1 MREVRREDCSFY
13 SDNCENCPCLPV
25 FVRTCP
31 VRFCCIVGCRLNTLF
46 ITACSHHFFDGDNFI
61 AVFPTKGSLNLQ
73 LELRGVSSRPGGIR
87 DSAIRYEELL
97 CRLFLAFFVLNI

>member
-31 VRFCCIVGCRLNTLF
+31 VAPRWFNVIEDEKRQGALSGVLEAFYVAPLLHPGLFKKRF
-46 ITACSHHFFDGDNFI
+46 
-61 AVFPTKGSLNLQ
+61 
-73 LELRGVSSRPGGIR
+73 
-87 DSAIRYEELL
+87 
-97 CRLFLAFFVLNI
+97 